1 MKEKIEITPSKIIQ
15 VREIIDGQY
24 HRRCIAP
31 TDDVTNEKEE
41 IKELAK
47 EHFTKK
53 VKDEYKARLGIVE

>member
-1 MKEKIEITPSKIIQ
+1 MKEKIELTPNKIIQ

-31 TDDVTNEKEE
+31 TDDISNESDKV
-41 IKELAK
+41 KALAT

-53 VKDEYKARLGIVE
+53 VKDDYKKLF